1 MGHVRLGRLPATRK
15 WNDVVALLGGGAPV
29 GDIAGASAEAAEASL
44 SAARDDPALLR
55 AVWLLMQLPLAAR
68 SGDFEASL
76 AKLGL
81 DVPNNPGLSD
91 LLGAIAESVDR
102 HATLAG
108 GRTDLGELA
117 QSALVQSLAS
127 VVGGEL
133 PQLFGSTAEDV
144 RSALGRFAG
153 KSSFGRL
160 ARDFLATLTLKHLDY
175 YLSRSVPDLVGAESG
190 FSDIADHSRFN
201 EALELH
207 CREAS
212 RIVEDF
218 AGAWFSKTQYESGIS
233 PEKARGFAFVALRK
247 IGAELK
253 ARRAA
258 NG

>member
-29 GDIAGASAEAAEASL
+29 GDIAGASADAAEVSL
-44 SAARDDPALLR
+44 AAARNDPALLR
-55 AVWLLMQLPLAAR
+55 AFWLLTQLPLAAR
-68 SGDFEASL
+68 SDDFEGSL

-81 DVPNNPGLSD
+81 DVPHNPGLSD
-91 LLGAIAESVDR
+91 VLGAVAENVDR
-102 HATLAG
+102 HATFAG

-127 VVGGEL
+127 VVGREL
-133 PQLFGSTAEDV
+133 PQLFGSTSEDF

-160 ARDFLATLTLKHLDY
+160 ARDFLATLTVKHLDY
-175 YLSRSVPDLVGAESG
+175 YLSRAVPDLVGAQGG
-190 FSDIADHSRFN
+190 FSDVAGHSRFN

-218 AGAWFSKTQYESGIS
+218 AGTWFSKTHYETGIS

-253 ARRAA
+253 ARRTSHA
-258 NG
+258 